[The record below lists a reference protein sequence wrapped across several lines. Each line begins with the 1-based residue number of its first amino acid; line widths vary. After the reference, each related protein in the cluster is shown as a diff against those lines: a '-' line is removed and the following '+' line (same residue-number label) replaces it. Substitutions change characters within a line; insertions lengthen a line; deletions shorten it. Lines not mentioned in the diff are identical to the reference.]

1 MRSSIRVLVAS
12 SMLAAAV
19 VATTAAPA
27 QAGGLIVID
36 HGHVDVVGVA
46 VEDGDLHLHVHD
58 ESVEP
63 GEERAPED
71 VTLRVRPSAR
81 TSVPTDTAY
90 AFLGDAGDPVWI
102 LPQTQNP
109 DLIWA
114 GLGTEEIDAGVLRAD
129 TVNVTFA
136 VLGPGDVAVYTEN
149 AFGLPADILVDT
161 GDGQPDTFAL
171 STGDHLHANWAFEKP
186 GTYRIAV
193 AVTGKLAATGR
204 TVADAGLYRFEV
216 KA

>member
-12 SMLAAAV
+12 STLAAAV
-19 VATTAAPA
+19 VAATAAPA

-46 VEDGDLHLHVHD
+46 VEDGNLHLHVHD

-63 GEERAPED
+63 DVEREPED
-71 VTLRVRPSAR
+71 VRFRVLPAAA
-81 TSVPTDTAY
+81 TSVPTDPAY
-90 AFLGDAGDPVWI
+90 AFLGAAGDPVWI
-102 LPQTQNP
+102 LPQTQDP

-171 STGDHLHANWAFEKP
+171 PTGDHLHANWAFEEP
-186 GTYRIAV
+186 GTYRITV
-193 AVTGKLAATGR
+193 AVTGRLAATGR
-204 TVADAGLYRFEV
+204 PVADAGLYRFEV
-216 KA
+216 QA